1 MHILFPT
8 VVTSIELLLLRRAL
22 VDWTVHTGV
31 DHHLTLSDGGIMV
44 RLPELQHYSQW
55 ILQWTDRDYM
65 TEISIAYM
73 GSLLKFT
80 LVDEKNCCA
89 KILDL

>member
-1 MHILFPT
+1 MD
-8 VVTSIELLLLRRAL
+8 VLLLRRAL

-31 DHHLTLSDGGIMV
+31 DHHVSLATEGVMV

-65 TEISIAYM
+65 TTISIAYM
-73 GSLLKFT
+73 AALLKFT